1 MSKKSNFFDKVRV
14 LFTKQ
19 IVYLPK
25 EIDYLDEPYLIREV
39 KYTDIR
45 HLIAIEKE
53 VYEGEVP
60 WGKTAFLSELNGPQA
75 VLYLLVEYDQE
86 VVAFIGTRFDDEDGH
101 ITNIAVS
108 KEFQGRG
115 LATTLLTEVKEA
127 SMKSGYESL
136 SLEVRVSNMD
146 AQRLY
151 RRFGFVSRSVKKRY
165 YHSNNEDALDMF
177 YRFEGSE

>member
-108 KEFQGRG
+108 KEIGR
-115 LATTLLTEVKEA
+115 AHV
-127 SMKSGYESL
+127 
-136 SLEVRVSNMD
+136 
-146 AQRLY
+146 
-151 RRFGFVSRSVKKRY
+151 
-165 YHSNNEDALDMF
+165 
-177 YRFEGSE
+177 

>member
-14 LFTKQ
+14 LLTKQ
-19 IVYLPK
+19 IVYFPK
-25 EIDYLDEPYLIREV
+25 EVTIKADSYLIREV

-60 WGKTAFLSELNGPQA
+60 WGKTAFLSELNGPQP
-75 VLYLLVEYDQE
+75 VLYLVVEYDQDI
-86 VVAFIGTRFDDEDGH
+86 VAFVGTRFENVDGH

-115 LATTLLTEVKEA
+115 LAAILLTEVKKTA
-127 SMKSGYESL
+127 VKNGYDSL

-151 RRFGFVSRSVKKRY
+151 RKFGFVSRSVKKGY

-177 YRFEGSE
+177 YRFEDKL